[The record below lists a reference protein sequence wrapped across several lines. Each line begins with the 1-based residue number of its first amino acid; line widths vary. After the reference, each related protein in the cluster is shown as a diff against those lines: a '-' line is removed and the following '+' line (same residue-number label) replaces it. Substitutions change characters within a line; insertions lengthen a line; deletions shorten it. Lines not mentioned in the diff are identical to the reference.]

1 MSVVITVIAT
11 LAVGILY
18 ASVFEWTLHK
28 YLMHRPLGNFRYPF
42 EAHTLTHHRLFKA
55 DHSYHLQEGV
65 ERRKIR
71 MAWWNGSVLV
81 LMVTTPFAFVAL
93 LLRGIIGLY
102 EAGAVLATGFSVAAC
117 YYLAYEYL
125 HWCMHLPRKRNVER
139 TGLFFRLNGH
149 HILHH
154 RYMNKNFNVV
164 FPLADL
170 CFGTLLTRSK
180 VVFKQV
186 TGKMV
191 PDLQPKETA
200 CKTIVLQ

>member
-125 HWCMHLPRKRNVER
+125 HWCMRLP
-139 TGLFFRLNGH
+139 
-149 HILHH
+149 
-154 RYMNKNFNVV
+154 
-164 FPLADL
+164 
-170 CFGTLLTRSK
+170 
-180 VVFKQV
+180 
-186 TGKMV
+186 
-191 PDLQPKETA
+191 
-200 CKTIVLQ
+200 